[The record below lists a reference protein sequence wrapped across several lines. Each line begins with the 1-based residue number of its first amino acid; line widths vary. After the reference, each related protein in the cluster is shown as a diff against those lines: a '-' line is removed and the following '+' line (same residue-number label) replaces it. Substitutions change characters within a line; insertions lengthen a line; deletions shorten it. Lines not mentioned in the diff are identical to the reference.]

1 MYDITSTE
9 TSCSHDDEAD
19 VSSLDISVHQKKRRG
34 SHYGT
39 HEGTHIDTSRRTW
52 TSMSVTMST

>member
-19 VSSLDISVHQKKRRG
+19 VSSLDISVHQKK
-34 SHYGT
+34 
-39 HEGTHIDTSRRTW
+39 EEE
-52 TSMSVTMST
+52 VTMVHMKVRT